1 MMDTFVQLLEA
12 LRDENI
18 RVAIDDREEKQQK
31 LESQLNKISYTLVLG
46 DDEQQ
51 HHTVSV
57 RKYAHDDNET
67 MDIQAFIE
75 KLKHEIESKALLV

>member
-1 MMDTFVQLLEA
+1 M
-12 LRDENI
+12 
-18 RVAIDDREEKQQK
+18 
-31 LESQLNKISYTLVLG
+31 NKISYTLVLG

-75 KLKHEIESKALLV
+75 KLKHEIESKSVISLMM

>member
-1 MMDTFVQLLEA
+1 MIEKKSLA
-12 LRDENI
+12 KKI
-18 RVAIDDREEKQQK
+18 R
-31 LESQLNKISYTLVLG
+31 ESPLNKIPYTLVLG

-57 RKYAHDDNET
+57 RKYAHDENET